1 MDTILIVAL
10 AVSWAF
16 ALFVAFV
23 LYGLLR
29 QHATSEQSLRELSA
43 GLAEVRAM
51 LQPGMAPS
59 VPAPPV
65 QPAPQ
70 PVVLPVGAPAPDFT
84 LPDLAGRA
92 RRLRDFLG
100 RPLLLVFWDPQCGY
114 CEQLAPRI
122 AELGQSRRLL
132 LVSRRAPEET
142 ERMAD
147 RHNLR
152 CDVVVEPGWDVA
164 SSYGTNG
171 TPTGYLIDAE
181 GRIASTLAVG
191 ADALLTLAA

>member
-43 GLAEVRAM
+43 GLAEVRAL
-51 LQPGMAPS
+51 LQPGVAAA
-59 VPAPPV
+59 VPAAPA
-65 QPAPQ
+65 QPASQ
-70 PVVLPVGAPAPDFT
+70 PALPLGAPAPEFT
-84 LPDLAGRA
+84 LPDLAGRV

-100 RPLLLVFWDPQCGY
+100 RPLLLVFWDPQCGF

-122 AELGQSRRLL
+122 AELGQSKRLL

-142 ERMAD
+142 ERMAE

>member
-43 GLAEVRAM
+43 GLAEVRAL
-51 LQPGMAPS
+51 LQPGVAAA
-59 VPAPPV
+59 VPAAPG
-65 QPAPQ
+65 QPASQ
-70 PVVLPVGAPAPDFT
+70 PALPLGAPAPEFT
-84 LPDLAGRA
+84 LPDLAGRV

-100 RPLLLVFWDPQCGY
+100 RPLLLVFWDPQCGF

-122 AELGQSRRLL
+122 AELGQSKRLL

-142 ERMAD
+142 ERMAE